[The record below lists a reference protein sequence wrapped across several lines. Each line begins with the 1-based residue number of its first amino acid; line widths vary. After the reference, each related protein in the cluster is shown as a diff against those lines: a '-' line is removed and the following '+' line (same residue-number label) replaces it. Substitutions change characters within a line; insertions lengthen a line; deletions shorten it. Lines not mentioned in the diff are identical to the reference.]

1 MDSSCD
7 FKDVK
12 LEYFGLNGRA
22 AVIRALLY
30 WKQVPFTD
38 VKHTFEDW
46 AKLKKSGDYEFE
58 QLPSLECCG
67 KRYVQSGSII
77 LFLARK
83 MNLLG
88 STPDEE
94 YLQTSQLYSLED
106 LIPKYGPAYFAW
118 LAGGE
123 ANMEIKRKEFND
135 VFAPFY
141 LKVQENRFKKYGG
154 KYAVGDSFSLSD
166 VILTVML
173 TTIFKSPSKVEI
185 MEPMLNE
192 FAPTLAKH
200 IANIAKNELAEYF
213 AKGFIEQ
220 APL

>member
-1 MDSSCD
+1 MNSVCD

-12 LEYFGLNGRA
+12 VEYFGINGRA
-22 AVIRALLY
+22 AIIRALLY

-67 KRYVQSGSII
+67 KRYSQSGSII
-77 LFLARK
+77 LFLARR

-88 STPDEE
+88 STPEEE
-94 YLQTSQLYSLED
+94 YLQTSLLYSLED
-106 LIPKYGPAYFAW
+106 VIPKFVPAFLAMA
-118 LAGGE
+118 AGGE
-123 ANMEIKRKEFND
+123 ENMIIKRKEFVD
-135 VFAPFY
+135 VAAPFF
-141 LKVQENRFKKYGG
+141 LKVHENRFKKYGG
-154 KYAVGDSFSLSD
+154 KYVVGDSFSLAD
-166 VILTVML
+166 IILTVMI
-173 TTIFKSPSKVEI
+173 TNIFKTPSRIEV
-185 MEPMLNE
+185 MEPILNE
-192 FAPTLAKH
+192 IAPTLAKH